1 MPIDYKKNQ
10 ARLRD
15 IVSVEDADGLLDWL
29 QNKPSA
35 KIDLADCSHLHPA
48 NLQVLMAG
56 HCRIASW
63 PTDPGLRGWLESAL
77 HNK

>member
-1 MPIDYKKNQ
+1 MPIDYKKNL

-15 IVSVEDADGLLDWL
+15 IVSVEDAEGLLDWL
-29 QNKPSA
+29 QNRPSA

-48 NLQVLMAG
+48 SLQVLMAAQ
-56 HCRIASW
+56 CRVATW
-63 PTDPGLRGWLESAL
+63 PADTSLHGWLASAL